1 MQFVLRHRLSR
12 IAILAALVVSF
23 SLVGMRVVPAHARP
37 GAVVV
42 IKPFGAALR
51 YEPSSDATI
60 AAVASCGEH
69 LSVVGEAGGWY
80 RVYSRAQYLWVG
92 GARVADEGSR
102 PRPDCSQGF
111 TFEPG
116 DTVITYVAS
125 GCLSLRRT
133 PSRSAEYYSCV
144 DNGHRYIIGNGPIAS
159 EGEDW
164 FEVWSEGMGYGWV
177 LAQHL
182 LPDW

>member
-1 MQFVLRHRLSR
+1 MQLFLSHRLSR
-12 IAILAALVVSF
+12 IAILAALVVAF
-23 SLVGMRVVPAHARP
+23 GLVGMHVAPARARS

-51 YEPSSDATI
+51 YEPSSDASV
-60 AAVASCGEH
+60 ASVASCGEH
-69 LSVVGEAGGWY
+69 LSVVGELGGWY

-92 GARVADEGSR
+92 GARVADEESG
-102 PRPDCSQGF
+102 PRPDCSQGY

-116 DTVITYVAS
+116 DTVVTHVTS
-125 GCLSLRRT
+125 GCLSLRRM

-144 DNGHRYIIGNGPIAS
+144 DNGHRYIIGNGPIES

-164 FEVWSEGMGYGWV
+164 FEVWSERTGNGWV
-177 LAQHL
+177 LAQYL